1 MADRVLKRGVK
12 GDDVKKLQSELNR
25 NKYSVD
31 RNLVVDGS
39 FGPATEEV
47 VKFYQKMNGLA
58 VDGSVGPITRASM
71 IKSSFKL

>member
-31 RNLVVDGS
+31 RSLKIDGS

-47 VKFYQKMNGLA
+47 VKFYQKMNSLS
-58 VDGSVGPITRASM
+58 VDGSVGPITRATM
-71 IKSSFKL
+71 IRGGFKL